1 MYFFFN
7 TNKGGRREKLSSCK
21 QKYEFKQLRGPKFKQ
36 HGWLLLAFL
45 LCSVLTIVFW
55 AQTREKA
62 TQSSED
68 TDNAT
73 RKTSLLG
80 HRILLLEAQI
90 WVGAAMCATEGSTLR
105 SSLCRGEAQIRNA
118 DDIQGR
124 DVRAGCLSI
133 CSREGSLSDA

>member
-1 MYFFFN
+1 M
-7 TNKGGRREKLSSCK
+7 
-21 QKYEFKQLRGPKFKQ
+21 
-36 HGWLLLAFL
+36 
-45 LCSVLTIVFW
+45 FW

-62 TQSSED
+62 TQSSEN

-90 WVGAAMCATEGSTLR
+90 WVDAAMCATEGSTLR

-118 DDIQGR
+118 DEIQG
-124 DVRAGCLSI
+124 
-133 CSREGSLSDA
+133 